1 MEIFCSQAGYE
12 ARFVPSGF
20 MPQSAEDRLLL
31 APPEQN
37 LSTDS
42 WKEQLE
48 TTSEEADLE
57 AFRRSLEGLL

>member
-1 MEIFCSQAGYE
+1 
-12 ARFVPSGF
+12 

-37 LSTDS
+37 LSTTS
-42 WKEQLE
+42 WKEQLQ